1 MVVMDLVRGIR
12 RTAQQLG
19 QGAGARR
26 RQRSR
31 ELPARREDVLGA
43 SHPMRGGGVPRQPA
57 ETRRRRKQRSMG
69 EKLRA
74 HASCGGAI
82 LFDDHR
88 RGAADVHGKAQ
99 RPRRGRDRGGHLRL
113 GGRARAGAPERRK
126 LPEPLGLP
134 SFADPQHHPPR
145 PAVGPSW
152 SERVQTARHHPGRRP
167 QADRAVLGP
176 RQAIDPHRRQRRRR
190 QRDPE
195 VEPHRDARAVQPLGS
210 RSKAK
215 GSLPAGGKERRRDR
229 QVDAKRGGAG
239 SVAAREDDGKAF
251 HGTQLGLAHHREP
264 SMLHH
269 ARAIERGWT
278 FQPQK
283 ARVDERGAPGRH
295 RDGDEVFL
303 PCGSERVRGQEQRVG
318 AAHRIAP
325 VGECRTKQLVGR
337 RFGEAETGPH
347 RREERVDGERWL
359 ERLAPRCRGEPV
371 GGSSLQPERPQR
383 RTRSALDRDGVEG
396 RHGPSTVSGRASAPH
411 RGGEESVPRRI
422 APRRDGGAA
431 TAAAGRPR

>member
-1 MVVMDLVRGIR
+1 
-12 RTAQQLG
+12 
-19 QGAGARR
+19 
-26 RQRSR
+26 
-31 ELPARREDVLGA
+31 
-43 SHPMRGGGVPRQPA
+43 
-57 ETRRRRKQRSMG
+57 MG

-152 SERVQTARHHPGRRP
+152 SERVQTARHHPGDRGLSAHSRRSC
-167 QADRAVLGP
+167 L
-176 RQAIDPHRRQRRRR
+176 RRRGR
-190 QRDPE
+190 AQPE
-195 VEPHRDARAVQPLGS
+195 AHRDARAVQPLGS

-396 RHGPSTVSGRASAPH
+396 RHGPSTVSGRASAPD
-411 RGGEESVPRRI
+411 RGGEEPAPRRAVPRR
-422 APRRDGGAA
+422 GV
-431 TAAAGRPR
+431 AAAAAAEGHRR